1 MRPYLSA
8 SFYALCLASCS
19 TIPAEPGPAP
29 ATLQAGESSAADLIS
44 RIASQQARG
53 TGESASQVMNSLE
66 HLLPAWLE
74 EQRKVRVG
82 PLENVVTQKVV
93 VSFDQVAEMFLTG
106 PHERQLVAAW
116 ALGFSRV
123 PDNDRGVASR
133 HEEALDLLLQ
143 AMPEVS
149 DDVLS
154 NIMLALWKLGDP
166 ATPLPLV
173 TEIVV
178 DHHDAMVRANATL
191 VLATVLTPDTADFAT
206 DVLLVALGD
215 SEARVRL
222 HAARVAI
229 EFPHPALTQRMEA
242 RLLDE
247 ETPFVTAAMARALG
261 VAGSPSSAIPLVALL
276 HNPRQIISSNAHQA
290 LVRIFG
296 HDRGVTAEDWADL
309 LQ

>member
-1 MRPYLSA
+1 MKPYLPA
-8 SFYALCLASCS
+8 SFFALCLTSC
-19 TIPAEPGPAP
+19 TTLPAEPAPPP
-29 ATLQAGESSAADLIS
+29 ATLHAAESGAADMIS
-44 RIASQQARG
+44 RIASQQAGG
-53 TGESASQVMNSLE
+53 TTESASQVMNSLE

-82 PLENVVTQKVV
+82 PLENVLTQKVV

-143 AMPEVS
+143 ALPEVS

-191 VLATVLTPDTADFAT
+191 VLSTVLTSDTADFAT

-261 VAGSPSSAIPLVALL
+261 IAGSPSSAIPLAALL
-276 HNPRQIISSNAHQA
+276 HNPRQIISTNAHGA

-296 HDRGVTAEDWADL
+296 FDRGFTAEDWADL